1 MSRYLKLIIFTI
13 IIFFLLA
20 SNLFFALNFYDL
32 RHEVEAL
39 RSRLRVCQTNEKVL
53 NFTRLFIEKV
63 LKAQEEIDFETRLQ
77 LENAVRSINDE
88 EILNQWK
95 KFTQSQTEEEA
106 QKEVVELLD
115 LLVKKIKPF

>member
-32 RHEVEAL
+32 RHEIKAL
-39 RSRLRVCQTNEKVL
+39 RSRLRVCQNNEKVL

>member
-32 RHEVEAL
+32 RREIKAL

-63 LKAQEEIDFETRLQ
+63 LKAEEEIDFETRLQ